1 MIKFKERFEKS
12 QVENKKTNIEYE
24 IAKSIVDDFLK
35 SDHGVDLHKESK
47 KILQEEDET
56 IKNNIDF

>member
-1 MIKFKERFEKS
+1 MIKFKELLEKS

-35 SDHGVDLHKESK
+35 SDHGVDLHTESK